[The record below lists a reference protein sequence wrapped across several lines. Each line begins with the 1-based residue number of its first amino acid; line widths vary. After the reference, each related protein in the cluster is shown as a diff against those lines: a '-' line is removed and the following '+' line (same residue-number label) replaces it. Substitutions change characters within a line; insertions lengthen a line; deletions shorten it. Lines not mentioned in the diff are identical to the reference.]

1 MIKFDGSNI
10 TDAIKKKKLY
20 TKIAYVLLLPLII
33 CSVISAVLTRD
44 AVLYGKSEFA
54 HIAAL
59 LLATVSLLAI
69 IVIIIFFVVP
79 ANREISRCVCITLAN
94 GLLAR
99 EALLK
104 GGGTI
109 EFSTD
114 YSGDVLTLS
123 RKNFTGAISIDPSR
137 ITSAKALG
145 GAGAKI
151 EIDLKALKTVPALY
165 ATAGTKLWQFL
176 QAYYLLHG
184 KENGAQTVTITDN
197 MGKTPLT
204 LTVFPGDAPEK
215 KNYFIEKGL
224 VK

>member
-1 MIKFDGSNI
+1 MIKFDGTPI
-10 TDAIKKKKLY
+10 AEAIKKKKLC
-20 TKIAYVLLLPLII
+20 TRIAYVLLLPLII
-33 CSVISAVLTRD
+33 GSVISAVLTRD
-44 AVLYGKSEFA
+44 AVLNNKSQFE
-54 HIAAL
+54 HVAAL
-59 LLATVSLLAI
+59 ILAIASLLAI
-69 IVIIIFFVVP
+69 IVIVFFFVPP
-79 ANREISRCVCITLAN
+79 ANREINRCVCVTMAN

-99 EALLK
+99 EAMLK
-104 GGGTI
+104 GGGVI
-109 EFSTD
+109 KFVAD

-137 ITSAKALG
+137 LTTAENLG

-151 EIDLKALKTVPALY
+151 ELDLKPLKTVPALY
-165 ATAGTKLWQFL
+165 ATVGTKLWQFL

-204 LTVFPGDAPEK
+204 LTVFPGDAPAK